1 MTAAPNSTPHQ
12 IRLLLADDHQ
22 VIIDGLKSLLRE
34 HHDIRIVGEAL
45 SGEHVLAH
53 PALYSVDVAMIDI
66 GMQGINGIEV
76 AKILHAQH
84 PHIKILMLT
93 LHDQRAMILESINA
107 GATGYLLKN
116 AGQQELLTAI
126 RRVAAGKKY
135 FSSEVA
141 TTIVEEAS
149 TKTETTHEILTEREI
164 EITKL
169 LLQELSCAEI
179 GERLYISARTVE
191 THRRNIMHKLGV
203 KSLLGLMKYAVQKNW
218 VE

>member
-1 MTAAPNSTPHQ
+1 
-12 IRLLLADDHQ
+12 LLLADDHQ
-22 VIIDGLKSLLRE
+22 VVIDGLKSLLRE
-34 HHDIRIVGEAL
+34 HSDIRIVGEAL
-45 SGEHVLAH
+45 SGEQVLAH
-53 PALYSVDVAMIDI
+53 PALPSVDVAMIDI
-66 GMQGINGIEV
+66 GMQGMNGIEV
-76 AKILHAQH
+76 AKILRERH
-84 PHIKILMLT
+84 PAIKILMLT

-116 AGQQELLTAI
+116 TGQHELLAAI

-141 TTIVEEAS
+141 TTIVEQAS
-149 TKTETTHEILTEREI
+149 TKTSKPLEILTEREI

-179 GERLYISARTVE
+179 GERLYISARTAE

-203 KSLLGLMKYAVQKNW
+203 KSLLGLMKYAAQKGW

>member
-1 MTAAPNSTPHQ
+1 MNGSTQ
-12 IRLLLADDHQ
+12 VIRLLLADDHQ
-22 VIIDGLKSLLRE
+22 VVIDGLKSLLRE
-34 HHDIRIVGEAL
+34 HSDIRIVGEAL
-45 SGEHVLAH
+45 SGEQVLAH
-53 PALYSVDVAMIDI
+53 PALPSVDVAMIDI
-66 GMQGINGIEV
+66 GMQGMNGIEV
-76 AKILHAQH
+76 AKILRERH
-84 PHIKILMLT
+84 PAIKILMLT

-116 AGQQELLTAI
+116 TGQHELLAAI

-141 TTIVEEAS
+141 TTIVEQAS
-149 TKTETTHEILTEREI
+149 TKTSKPLEILTEREI

-179 GERLYISARTVE
+179 GERLYISARTAE

-203 KSLLGLMKYAVQKNW
+203 KSLLGLMKYAAQKGW